1 MSYSR
6 FLEYLDKDKVKK
18 VDLFENGTIAIVEA
32 VSPELGNRVQRVWV
46 QLPGL
51 SQELLQKFREKNIDF
66 AVHNAQEDS
75 GSLLFNLIGNLAFPL
90 ILIGGLF
97 LLSRRS
103 SGGMGGP
110 GGPGFPLAFGQ
121 SKAKFQMEPNTGV
134 TFDDVAGVDEAKQDF
149 MEVVEFLKKPERF
162 TAVGARIPK
171 GVLVVGP
178 PGTGKTLLAKAI
190 AGEAGVPF
198 FSISGSEFVEM
209 FVGVGASRVGDLF
222 KKAKE
227 NAPCIVFVDE
237 IDAVGRQRG
246 TGIGEGNDER
256 EQTLNQLLTEMDGFE
271 GNTGII
277 VIAAT
282 NRADILGSALLR
294 PGRFDRQV
302 TVDVPDIRG
311 RTEILKVHGSNKKFD
326 ADVSLEVIAMRTP
339 GFSGADLANLLNE
352 AAILAGR
359 RGKSAISSK
368 EIDDSIDRIV
378 AGMEGT
384 VMTDGKSKSLVAYHE
399 VGHAICG
406 TLTPGHDP
414 VQKVTLIPRELL
426 VDLVER
432 AAEEVIFGEPDVTT
446 GAAGD
451 LQQITGLAKQMVTTF
466 GMSEI
471 GPWSL
476 MESSAQSA
484 DVTMR
489 MMARNSMS
497 EKLAEDIDTAVKRL
511 SDRAYEIALTH
522 IRNNREAIDK
532 IVEILLEKETITGE
546 EFRAI
551 LSEFVEIPAENRV
564 IKPSQP
570 KCMGLSK
577 SCVRPLTPTP
587 LRFLSTNTSKTP
599 NEFTNLC
606 SKGRLN
612 EAFESFTSEIWSDPS
627 LFSHLLQRCIHTQSL
642 SLLKHLHSL
651 IITSGSSSE
660 KFVSNHLVNAYA
672 KIGELSTAVTLFDV
686 MPRKNIMS
694 CNILIGGF
702 IQNGDLESARQVF
715 GEMPERNVATWNAM
729 VAGMTQF
736 EFNEEGLSLISQM
749 HGLGFMLDEFTLGSV
764 LRGCAGLKD
773 LNAGMQVHG
782 YVVKSG
788 FEFNLVVGSSLA
800 HMYMK
805 SGSLGEGERVIKAM
819 PIRNVVACNTL
830 IAGRA
835 QKGFSEGALDQY
847 NMMKMAGF
855 RPDKIMFVSVISSCS
870 ELATLGQGQQIHA
883 EAIKTGASTV
893 VGVISSLISMY
904 SRCGCLDESV
914 KAFLEREEADVVLW
928 SSMIAAYGFHGK
940 GEEAIELF
948 NWMDQVGLDANDI
961 TFLSLL
967 YACSHCGLKDKGLQF
982 FNLMIEK
989 YGLEPRLEHYTCVVD
1004 LLGRSG
1010 CLEEAEGF
1018 IRTMPVKKDAIIW
1031 M

>member
-1 MSYSR
+1 MASSMTCLVGNSLTTKSMKSELTREIYGRSLPPSSCHPSWVRPGKTVIVKASLEQARHEGRRNFLKLLGNVGVVAPALLSSGKASADEQGVSSSRMSYSR
-6 FLEYLDKDKVKK
+6 FLEYLDKDRVNK

-32 VSPELGNRVQRVWV
+32 VSPELGNRVQRVRV

-66 AVHNAQEDS
+66 AAHNAQEDS

-171 GVLVVGP
+171 GVLLVGP

-209 FVGVGASRVGDLF
+209 FVGVGASRVRDLF

-246 TGIGEGNDER
+246 TGIGGGNDER

-282 NRADILGSALLR
+282 NRADILDSALLR

-302 TVDVPDIRG
+302 TVDVPDIKG
-311 RTEILKVHGSNKKFD
+311 RTEILKVHAGNKKFD
-326 ADVSLEVIAMRTP
+326 GDVSLDVIAMRTP

-359 RGKSAISSK
+359 RGKTAISSK

-414 VQKVTLIPRELL
+414 VQKVTLIPRGQARGLTWFIPSDDPTL
-426 VDLVER
+426 ISKQQLFARIVGGLGGR
-432 AAEEVIFGEPDVTT
+432 AAEEVIFGEPEVTT

-476 MESSAQSA
+476 MDASAQSA
-484 DVTMR
+484 DVIMR

-497 EKLAEDIDTAVKRL
+497 EKLAEDIDAATKSI
-511 SDRAYEIALTH
+511 SDRAYEIALSH

-532 IVEILLEKETITGE
+532 IVEVLLEKETMSGD

-551 LSEFVEIPAENRV
+551 LSEFVEIPVENRV
-564 IKPSQP
+564 PPS
-570 KCMGLSK
+570 
-577 SCVRPLTPTP
+577 VPTP
-587 LRFLSTNTSKTP
+587 
-599 NEFTNLC
+599 
-606 SKGRLN
+606 
-612 EAFESFTSEIWSDPS
+612 
-627 LFSHLLQRCIHTQSL
+627 
-642 SLLKHLHSL
+642 
-651 IITSGSSSE
+651 
-660 KFVSNHLVNAYA
+660 
-672 KIGELSTAVTLFDV
+672 
-686 MPRKNIMS
+686 
-694 CNILIGGF
+694 
-702 IQNGDLESARQVF
+702 
-715 GEMPERNVATWNAM
+715 
-729 VAGMTQF
+729 
-736 EFNEEGLSLISQM
+736 
-749 HGLGFMLDEFTLGSV
+749 
-764 LRGCAGLKD
+764 
-773 LNAGMQVHG
+773 
-782 YVVKSG
+782 
-788 FEFNLVVGSSLA
+788 
-800 HMYMK
+800 
-805 SGSLGEGERVIKAM
+805 
-819 PIRNVVACNTL
+819 
-830 IAGRA
+830 
-835 QKGFSEGALDQY
+835 
-847 NMMKMAGF
+847 
-855 RPDKIMFVSVISSCS
+855 VSV
-870 ELATLGQGQQIHA
+870 
-883 EAIKTGASTV
+883 
-893 VGVISSLISMY
+893 
-904 SRCGCLDESV
+904 
-914 KAFLEREEADVVLW
+914 
-928 SSMIAAYGFHGK
+928 
-940 GEEAIELF
+940 
-948 NWMDQVGLDANDI
+948 
-961 TFLSLL
+961 
-967 YACSHCGLKDKGLQF
+967 
-982 FNLMIEK
+982 
-989 YGLEPRLEHYTCVVD
+989 
-1004 LLGRSG
+1004 
-1010 CLEEAEGF
+1010 
-1018 IRTMPVKKDAIIW
+1018 
-1031 M
+1031 

>member
-1 MSYSR
+1 MTSSLACLASNGFSLYNAKPSSRNKFYGRHIFFSSCVSSRVKTSKAVLVKAALDHTHKGRRDFFKLLLGNVGISAATLLGSGKANADEQGVSSSRMSYSR
-6 FLEYLDKDKVKK
+6 FLEYLDKDRVKK

-32 VSPELGNRVQRVWV
+32 VSPELGNRVQRVRV

-51 SQELLQKFREKNIDF
+51 SQELLQKLREKSIDF
-66 AVHNAQEDS
+66 AAHNAQEDS

-134 TFDDVAGVDEAKQDF
+134 RFDDVAGVDEAKQDF

-171 GVLVVGP
+171 GVLLIGP

-209 FVGVGASRVGDLF
+209 FVGVGASRVRDLF

-246 TGIGEGNDER
+246 TGIGGGNDER

-282 NRADILGSALLR
+282 NRADILDSALLR

-302 TVDVPDIRG
+302 TIDVPDIRG
-311 RTEILKVHGSNKKFD
+311 RTEILKVHASNKKFD
-326 ADVSLEVIAMRTP
+326 SDVSLDVIAMRTP

-359 RGKSAISSK
+359 RGKTAISSK

-414 VQKVTLIPRELL
+414 VQKVTLIPRGQARGLTWFIPADDPTL
-426 VDLVER
+426 ISKQQLFARIVGGLGGR
-432 AAEEVIFGEPDVTT
+432 AAEEVIFGEPEVTT

-451 LQQITGLAKQMVTTF
+451 LQQITSLAKQMVTTF

-476 MESSAQSA
+476 MDASAQSA
-484 DVTMR
+484 DVIMR

-497 EKLAEDIDTAVKRL
+497 EKLAEDIDSAVKRI
-511 SDRAYEIALTH
+511 SDQAYEIALGQ
-522 IRNNREAIDK
+522 IRNSREAIDK
-532 IVEILLEKETITGE
+532 IVEVLLEKETLTGD

-551 LSEFVEIPAENRV
+551 LSEFVEIPGENRV
-564 IKPSQP
+564 SPS
-570 KCMGLSK
+570 
-577 SCVRPLTPTP
+577 V
-587 LRFLSTNTSKTP
+587 
-599 NEFTNLC
+599 
-606 SKGRLN
+606 
-612 EAFESFTSEIWSDPS
+612 PS
-627 LFSHLLQRCIHTQSL
+627 P
-642 SLLKHLHSL
+642 
-651 IITSGSSSE
+651 
-660 KFVSNHLVNAYA
+660 
-672 KIGELSTAVTLFDV
+672 VTV
-686 MPRKNIMS
+686 
-694 CNILIGGF
+694 
-702 IQNGDLESARQVF
+702 
-715 GEMPERNVATWNAM
+715 
-729 VAGMTQF
+729 
-736 EFNEEGLSLISQM
+736 
-749 HGLGFMLDEFTLGSV
+749 
-764 LRGCAGLKD
+764 
-773 LNAGMQVHG
+773 
-782 YVVKSG
+782 
-788 FEFNLVVGSSLA
+788 
-800 HMYMK
+800 
-805 SGSLGEGERVIKAM
+805 
-819 PIRNVVACNTL
+819 
-830 IAGRA
+830 
-835 QKGFSEGALDQY
+835 
-847 NMMKMAGF
+847 
-855 RPDKIMFVSVISSCS
+855 
-870 ELATLGQGQQIHA
+870 
-883 EAIKTGASTV
+883 
-893 VGVISSLISMY
+893 
-904 SRCGCLDESV
+904 
-914 KAFLEREEADVVLW
+914 
-928 SSMIAAYGFHGK
+928 
-940 GEEAIELF
+940 
-948 NWMDQVGLDANDI
+948 
-961 TFLSLL
+961 
-967 YACSHCGLKDKGLQF
+967 
-982 FNLMIEK
+982 
-989 YGLEPRLEHYTCVVD
+989 
-1004 LLGRSG
+1004 
-1010 CLEEAEGF
+1010 
-1018 IRTMPVKKDAIIW
+1018 
-1031 M
+1031 